1 MRPQT
6 IDLVTALVVGADH
19 PSTSRAAAVHV
30 QRFAMGRL
38 GRIVDLLI
46 DNPAGLA
53 DFEGSEMMG
62 LPPDTYRP
70 LRGKLVKL
78 GAVVNTG
85 KRRETP
91 SGCEAIVWAL
101 ASLQQE
107 VQR

>member
-1 MRPQT
+1 M
-6 IDLVTALVVGADH
+6 DLLNALVVGADH
-19 PSTSRAAAVHV
+19 PSTSREAAAYA
-30 QRFAMGRL
+30 QRFAAGRL
-38 GRIVDLLI
+38 GGIVELLI

-53 DFEGSEMMG
+53 DFEGSELMG

-78 GAVVNTG
+78 GFVVNTG

-101 ASLQQE
+101 ASRQQE

>member
-1 MRPQT
+1 MRPPT
-6 IDLVTALVVGADH
+6 IDLLNALVVGADH
-19 PSTSRAAAVHV
+19 PSTSREAAAYA
-30 QRFAMGRL
+30 QRFALGRL
-38 GRIVDLLI
+38 GGIVELLI

-53 DFEGSEMMG
+53 DFEGSELMG

-78 GAVVNTG
+78 GVVVNTG

-101 ASLQQE
+101 ASRQQE